1 MQPTR
6 PAPMSGGWQSRPKNV
21 GWCGPERSDYTAR
34 VFCPKGLALTAWG
47 PQAPLQST
55 RVVQNSLSVQA
66 KTQPSCRRDILATSR
81 TRPQA
86 KHEENSQAHN

>member
-47 PQAPLQST
+47 SQTPTSNGQ
-55 RVVQNSLSVQA
+55 VQPKLGTKASRL
-66 KTQPSCRRDILATSR
+66 TSGC
-81 TRPQA
+81 
-86 KHEENSQAHN
+86 